1 VSIWIV
7 STILLWCVVGVLGV
21 VVFALARQIG
31 VLHERIAPLGALTLP
46 SALKPGEAAPV
57 LDLQDRAGH
66 PVRIGGPAIRGRLLF
81 FVSPT
86 CPVCKKLLPVVTSLA
101 AAERDTL
108 DVVLA
113 GDGTELEYSAIASP
127 LPLVLSA
134 ELGRRYQIG
143 KLPYAVLL
151 DRHGHLTAQGLVN
164 SREQLESLLTARDL
178 GVATIQDFIA
188 REKAEI

>member
-1 VSIWIV
+1 MSIWVV
-7 STILLWCVVGVLGV
+7 STILLWCVVGILGL

-46 SALKPGEAAPV
+46 SALKSGDPAPV
-57 LDLQDRAGH
+57 LDLHDIAGR
-66 PVRIGGPAIRGRLLF
+66 PVRIGGPSIRGRLLF

-101 AAERDTL
+101 GAERDML

-113 GDGTELEYSAIASP
+113 GDGAEAEYRTIASP

-151 DRHGHLTAQGLVN
+151 DREGPLAAQGLVN
-164 SREQLESLLTARDL
+164 SREQLESLLTARDM
-178 GVATIQDFIA
+178 GVATIQDYIA
-188 REKAEI
+188 REKAET